1 MARRPLLLCAVTV
14 ASTAV
19 WVAVSDA
26 GAQPQPQ
33 PPVVIALADDQTPCA
48 DAALDAVKAALQD
61 VKDVDAAKRE
71 TVVVRSLPGARGAE
85 RTDDGYTVAP
95 YWMLLNVPADEAWL
109 VQRSAYDCPEGTPT
123 SNVGES
129 AFNQLSAAAAWP
141 KRNVASP
148 DDLQTLARAR
158 FGKPPSGGNAF
169 LLVVLLLIA
178 LAAVAAVVIALVVR
192 ARRRTVPDGGGLA
205 PPPPPPPAQVPVPPP
220 PTTPLTLGV
229 TRQQSPPEH
238 QGAAAPPTKGQARS
252 ATGPFALR
260 PMTTLDGVVGSK
272 LQSGLASVEPGR
284 NGTAAVWQISRSGL
298 LCTAVYTEKVPELG
312 EDAEP
317 SIVVVP
323 EHRAILLGV
332 YDGLGGAGSRAIETS
347 GGLTYNEAFVA
358 SRVAREEVESWFL
371 RGGSSQLLDER
382 DLHTRLEERLSS
394 IAATHLPVRSAGV
407 RSNLART
414 LPTTLALAA
423 LRDAKGELAI
433 EALWAGDSR
442 VFLLTPQAGL
452 QQLTADHVRNADV
465 LQQLVNDSP
474 MSNMVSES
482 NTFEIATSQVEHRGP
497 GVVLCATD
505 GVFGY
510 VRTPGEVECV
520 LLQTLQAASDPG
532 SWGDRLVDRITA
544 YTGDDATL
552 AVAAIGYRDFAS
564 LRSAFADRATSVDAE
579 QHLPFA
585 NVDVTDHNS
594 VASIREKTWDA
605 YQAGYTAL
613 MPGGEHV
620 KARSR

>member
-1 MARRPLLLCAVTV
+1 MARRPLFLCAVTV

-19 WVAVSDA
+19 WVAASDA

-33 PPVVIALADDQTPCA
+33 PPVVIALADEQTTCA
-48 DAALDAVKAALQD
+48 PTALAAVTKALQD
-61 VKDVDAAKRE
+61 VEDVDAARRD
-71 TVVVRSLPGARGAE
+71 VVIAVAWPAAE
-85 RTDDGYTVAP
+85 GLQDAADGFAVSQYR
-95 YWMLLNVPADEAWL
+95 WLLRVPAAEAWF
-109 VQRSAYDCPEGTPT
+109 VQPPVYDCPEGTETSQGEEAAFSRLAAEGRWPT
-123 SNVGES
+123 VNVTS
-129 AFNQLSAAAAWP
+129 ADQLQSLAWE
-141 KRNVASP
+141 
-148 DDLQTLARAR
+148 R
-158 FGKPPSGGNAF
+158 FGKPPSGGNG
-169 LLVVLLLIA
+169 LLVVVLVVLA
-178 LAAVAAVVIALVVR
+178 LAVVAAVVIALVVR
-192 ARRRTVPDGGGLA
+192 ARRRAVPSPVAPPG
-205 PPPPPPPAQVPVPPP
+205 PPPPPPPGQVQVPPP
-220 PTTPLTLGV
+220 PPQTLGV
-229 TRQQSPPEH
+229 SRQQSPAAR
-238 QGAAAPPTKGQARS
+238 QGPAALPAKGQSRN

-272 LQSGLASVEPGR
+272 LQNDLASVEPGR
-284 NGTAAVWQISRSGL
+284 KGTAAVWQISRSGL
-298 LCTAVYTEKVPELG
+298 QCTAVYTEKVPELG

-332 YDGLGGAGSRAIETS
+332 YDGLGGAGSRAVETS

-371 RGGSSQLLDER
+371 GGGSAQLLDEHE
-382 DLHTRLEERLSS
+382 LHARLDERLSS
-394 IAATHLPVRSAGV
+394 VAATHLPVRSSGV

-423 LRDAKGELAI
+423 LRETNGELAI

-474 MSNMVSES
+474 MSNMVSAS
-482 NTFEIATSQVEHRGP
+482 NKFEIATSRVEHRGP

-520 LLQTLQAASDPG
+520 LLQTLQAASDPS
-532 SWGDRLVDRITA
+532 SWGDHLVHRITA

-552 AVAAIGYRDFAS
+552 AVAAVGYRDFAA
-564 LRSAFADRATSVDAE
+564 LRSAFADRAASVDAE

-585 NVDVTDHNS
+585 NVDATDHDS
-594 VASIREKTWDA
+594 VASIREKTWGT
-605 YQAGYTAL
+605 YQTAYTAL